1 MANLNK
7 GNLGNNSA
15 LEQNYKNT
23 SEMTETSSGVLY
35 TPGFPAN
42 YDKDDRE
49 PCGFVQEYKCPP
61 EPHKCDLGRNKVETG
76 LPPNC
81 EATATHLNNS
91 RRMARE

>member
-7 GNLGNNSA
+7 GNLDNNSA

-23 SEMTETSSGVLY
+23 SEMTETSSSVLY

-49 PCGFVQEYKCPP
+49 PCGFV
-61 EPHKCDLGRNKVETG
+61 LGI
-76 LPPNC
+76 
-81 EATATHLNNS
+81 
-91 RRMARE
+91 